1 MKVKVVRSF
10 SAFVG
15 DSMVCGT
22 EGQVLDSP
30 AGADWIRSG
39 LAVALEP
46 ETPEGAEKR
55 APETAAVEPAENA
68 ALPAGKKR
76 KG

>member
-10 SAFVG
+10 SAFVE

-22 EGQVLDSP
+22 EGQVLELP
-30 AGADWIRSG
+30 EGADWIRAG
-39 LAVALEP
+39 LVVALEP
-46 ETPEGAEKR
+46 ETPARAGKR
-55 APETAAVEPAENA
+55 APETAVVAPADNAV
-68 ALPAGKKR
+68 LPAGKKR

>member
-22 EGQVLDSP
+22 EGQVLDLP
-30 AGADWIRSG
+30 GGADWIRAG

-46 ETPEGAEKR
+46 ETPAGARKR
-55 APETAAVEPAENA
+55 APETAVVAPADNAV
-68 ALPAGKKR
+68 LPAGKKR

>member
-15 DSMVCGT
+15 ESMVCGT
-22 EGQVLDSP
+22 EGQVLDLP
-30 AGADWIRSG
+30 AGADWVRAG

-46 ETPEGAEKR
+46 ETPEETEKR
-55 APETAAVEPAENA
+55 APETAVVEPADNA